1 MNALHLPNAEFRSL
15 AARVTDIAAD
25 LLAGLDDMR
34 AFPPVRAEQVARAF
48 GAPLPK
54 TISGKIRRVELRKLE
69 QARGTD
75 ATRRPQ
81 EFWEEDLR

>member
-34 AFPPVRAEQVARAF
+34 AFPAVRGEQVARAF
-48 GAPLPK
+48 EAPND
-54 TISGKIRRVELRKLE
+54 SR
-69 QARGTD
+69 A
-75 ATRRPQ
+75 
-81 EFWEEDLR
+81 